1 MRPRVSSPTGTVI
14 GRTGV
19 VNNLTADQT
28 FGRVHG
34 DRADGVFTEVLR
46 NFENEAVAEIVG
58 FQRVQNLRQ
67 NTTIEGNVD
76 NGADNLADA
85 TGNASCLESSLGCR

>member
-1 MRPRVSSPTGTVI
+1 M
-14 GRTGV
+14 
-19 VNNLTADQT
+19 
-28 FGRVHG
+28 
-34 DRADGVFTEVLR
+34 LR

-76 NGADNLADA
+76 NSADNLADT